1 MWPRV
6 GLLVASLACGAFSSC
21 PSKTFT
27 DDGTCCLECP
37 PGMGVAEPCQGHNN
51 TQCQPCLDSVTFSAT
66 ESHVE
71 ECVPCS
77 LCPARMRVHA
87 PCTSTEDTVCECS
100 SGLFANP
107 QDGACIEC
115 HVCPPGFGVVV
126 QCSPD
131 EDSSCAPCMSG
142 FYSEESSDVEPCMP
156 CSSCSEDQEVQQECT
171 SSADTNCVDKDPEQG
186 DSLPSNQDIFPS
198 DHDYIPQDPF
208 PQDPFPEDP
217 ISENPFPDE
226 NPPDKTNDDEE
237 DDDDEEEEKE
247 EEEGSEESGHAV
259 NGTNGTPSNSQ
270 EPLGDHSR
278 DIIPVYC
285 SIMAA
290 VVVGL
295 VAYVVFKRWHSCK
308 NVQGSK
314 ARGEY
319 SQAADGE
326 KQHQDSGVFVD
337 VQNAQEQQQP
347 QSAAGN
353 AAAGTKWLY
362 DALPPHKQEEVERL
376 LLGASGTGADDATD
390 WKGLAAALGYAEA
403 EIAELSEGERPAHA
417 LLAGWSSREGASED
431 LLLDAL
437 GRLQRSDVVAT
448 LRAET
453 SAVSVV

>member
-1 MWPRV
+1 MPPSHCARHSTPP
-6 GLLVASLACGAFSSC
+6 LCASLTGRG
-21 PSKTFT
+21 PVDIVNGRNDT
-27 DDGTCCLECP
+27 DQ
-37 PGMGVAEPCQGHNN
+37 QG
-51 TQCQPCLDSVTFSAT
+51 VTFSAT

-171 SSADTNCVDKDPEQG
+171 SSADTVC
-186 DSLPSNQDIFPS
+186 I
-198 DHDYIPQDPF
+198 
-208 PQDPFPEDP
+208 
-217 ISENPFPDE
+217 ENPFPDE
-226 NPPDKTNDDEE
+226 SPPDKTNDDEE
-237 DDDDEEEEKE
+237 DDDEEEKE

-362 DALPPHKQEEVERL
+362 NALPPHKQEEVERL
-376 LLGASGTGADDATD
+376 LLGASSTGADDATD

-417 LLAGWSSREGASED
+417 LLAGWSSREGASEE

>member
-1 MWPRV
+1 
-6 GLLVASLACGAFSSC
+6 
-21 PSKTFT
+21 
-27 DDGTCCLECP
+27 
-37 PGMGVAEPCQGHNN
+37 MGVAEPCQGHNN

-171 SSADTNCVDKDPEQG
+171 SSADTVC
-186 DSLPSNQDIFPS
+186 I
-198 DHDYIPQDPF
+198 
-208 PQDPFPEDP
+208 
-217 ISENPFPDE
+217 ENPFPDE
-226 NPPDKTNDDEE
+226 SPPDKTNDDEE
-237 DDDDEEEEKE
+237 DDDEEEKE

-362 DALPPHKQEEVERL
+362 NALPPHKQEEVERL
-376 LLGASGTGADDATD
+376 LLGASSTGADDATD

-417 LLAGWSSREGASED
+417 LLAGWSSREGASEE

>member
-1 MWPRV
+1 
-6 GLLVASLACGAFSSC
+6 
-21 PSKTFT
+21 
-27 DDGTCCLECP
+27 
-37 PGMGVAEPCQGHNN
+37 
-51 TQCQPCLDSVTFSAT
+51 TFSAT

-100 SGLFANP
+100 SGLFADP
-107 QDGACIEC
+107 QQVGACVEC
-115 HVCPPGFGVVV
+115 RVCPPGFGVVV

-171 SSADTNCVDKDPEQG
+171 SSADTVCIALSVPSLTASDCNPAPLPFYPYLQSIYKDPEQG
-186 DSLPSNQDIFPS
+186 DSLPSSQDIFP
-198 DHDYIPQDPF
+198 I
-208 PQDPFPEDP
+208 
-217 ISENPFPDE
+217 
-226 NPPDKTNDDEE
+226 
-237 DDDDEEEEKE
+237 
-247 EEEGSEESGHAV
+247 

-337 VQNAQEQQQP
+337 VQNAQEQRQP

-390 WKGLAAALGYAEA
+390 WKALAAALGYAEA
-403 EIAELSEGERPAHA
+403 EIAALSEGERPAHA
-417 LLAGWSSREGASED
+417 LLAAWSSREGASEE

-448 LRAET
+448 LRAEA